1 MGRVIA
7 ARNRIGI
14 LGGTFDPLHLG
25 HLILAEEALFHLA
38 LDCVLFL
45 LTPCPPH
52 KTSQEITPLD
62 HRLKMLKLSIWD
74 QPAFEI
80 SRVDIDRAPPHYAA
94 DSLLLIKQIYPQARV
109 FYLMGEDSLRDLIH
123 WHEPERFLQQCDGIG
138 VMRRAVDNDSLVEL
152 ERVLPGIEQK
162 VIFLKAPRFD
172 ISSREIR
179 QRVAQGLP
187 FRYFLSPPV
196 YQYILRTGLYRA

>member
-1 MGRVIA
+1 MDRVIA

-25 HLILAEEALFHLA
+25 HLILAEEARYGLA

-52 KTSQEITPLD
+52 KNDQEITPLD
-62 HRLKMLKLSIWD
+62 HRLKMLKLSIRD

-80 SRVDIDRAPPHYAA
+80 SRVDIDRSPPHYAA
-94 DSLLLIKQIYPQARV
+94 DSLLFIRELYPQARL

-123 WHEPERFLQQCDGIG
+123 WHEPARFLQQCDGIG
-138 VMRRAVDNDSLVEL
+138 VMRRVINNDSLVEL
-152 ERVLPGIEQK
+152 ERVFPGIEQK
-162 VIFLKAPRFD
+162 VFFLKAPRFD

-179 QRVAQGLP
+179 QRVAQGMP
-187 FRYFLSPPV
+187 FRYFLPPPV